1 MSEMHEDAVAYAL
14 TALDA
19 AELAEFEAHLGTCE
33 RCQQEVAEFCET
45 AAELTFLNQATPP
58 PTLRANV
65 IAAIRTLPQLPA
77 EDEAPGWAR
86 RRTRAPMRA
95 ARP

>member
-45 AAELTFLNQATPP
+45 ARSSPS
-58 PTLRANV
+58 
-65 IAAIRTLPQLPA
+65 
-77 EDEAPGWAR
+77 
-86 RRTRAPMRA
+86 
-95 ARP
+95 